1 MLTCYG
7 HTCHLPRGYLTYAAF
22 RTAAV
27 ATLDELEWF
36 EDGAE
41 SELYLGEG
49 CGFLSQVPLL
59 ESIDP
64 IIQLDLLG
72 EVWARQH
79 PREPVEATLL
89 DAAVVYAACQET
101 EDLLR
106 DEARLVRLYLRDGPK
121 SVRIKFN
128 VDTAERFE
136 GLFDSFWDDLDFLTL
151 GEWLDLPGDR
161 AEFLKRHMRM
171 ADDAPL
177 FQALERGTVS
187 EAFGQNL
194 HGLLTTSEIEK
205 ALALGRR
212 TGSVPARSAS

>member
-7 HTCHLPRGYLTYAAF
+7 HTCRLPRGDLTYAAF
-22 RTAAV
+22 RVAAV
-27 ATLDELEWF
+27 ATLDELEWLNDDRD
-36 EDGAE
+36 ED
-41 SELYLGEG
+41 LTPGEG
-49 CGFLSQVPLL
+49 FGFLAQVPLL

-72 EVWARQH
+72 EVWARQR

-106 DEARLVRLYLRDGPK
+106 DEARLVRLYLREGPK
-121 SVRIKFN
+121 SVRVKFN

-136 GLFDSFWDDLDFLTL
+136 ALFDSFWDDLDFLTL

-161 AEFLKRHMRM
+161 AELLKRHMRM

-187 EAFGQNL
+187 EAFGRNL
-194 HGLLTTSEIEK
+194 RGLLTSSEIEG